1 MAKDSEISTANT
13 AQSKRPAVNRHNSD
27 SQVSEYASHQHQ
39 RSKPQK
45 HVVGGGPTGRFHG
58 RVPSSKGL
66 HKHHASSTSK
76 LTRRPLS
83 PSPERTP
90 MVSQSHRRATSDV
103 KLQRDPSPSP
113 IKKNSS
119 QSSLKR
125 NLSLSHAELEKRS
138 KSATSLKR
146 SSSHKEVNK
155 LKGAKGQVHFD
166 LGSDQEDEW
175 VDASASA
182 SPYLSRRGSAVSS
195 EQSPGK
201 PPRSRDNSRPQTPH
215 EEPSA
220 RKPDSPLGRE
230 TAQHNQYLTSRLLQ
244 RTSSSNAPP
253 KMSVETV
260 SVRHNSGSPESQVSR
275 GPPSLYG
282 TPKNG
287 ALVVGSGQEELTSRF
302 VNGVGSGPGPGPTTE
317 FYTASRAP
325 GHRSES
331 VRRPQSLGNLKENY
345 RASISDDESDSALAP
360 RTRRSV
366 YKAAPAEK
374 SRTQQKLNLQRASSS
389 IEPAQP
395 VGGVGVVG
403 ASPLVGG
410 SDFDSRD
417 PRIGKLLE
425 RTGMEYLVV
434 RRYQNPITRSIA
446 RLSHL
451 PGANKS
457 QHIPN
462 QNGSNGTVNGKRTS
476 AHSGTGR
483 PGLSQSLTDRVKSRP
498 TTPRQGTS
506 IRVNGAHSSFEGE
519 EERLHDRIS
528 GSSYAD
534 GADDGVAAILR
545 NLWDKNMDLSAS
557 QD

>member
-1 MAKDSEISTANT
+1 MAKDSDNPAANT
-13 AQSKRPAVNRHNSD
+13 TQSKRPPANRLDSD
-27 SQVSEYASHQHQ
+27 SQVSDHASNHQHH
-39 RSKPQK
+39 RSKLQK
-45 HVVGGGPTGRFHG
+45 HVVGGGATGRFHA

-66 HKHHASSTSK
+66 HKHHASSTAK
-76 LTRRPLS
+76 LTRRVPS

-90 MVSQSHRRATSDV
+90 MVAESQRRATSDV
-103 KLQRDPSPSP
+103 KLQREPSPSNL
-113 IKKNSS
+113 KKNSP

-125 NLSLSHAELEKRS
+125 NRSHVEIGKRP
-138 KSATSLKR
+138 KSATNLKR

-195 EQSPGK
+195 EQSAGK
-201 PPRSRDNSRPQTPH
+201 VPHSQDNSRPQTPH
-215 EEPSA
+215 EDSST
-220 RKPDSPLGRE
+220 RKQGSSPDLE

-244 RTSSSNAPP
+244 RTASASAPP
-253 KMSVETV
+253 QMSAETV
-260 SVRHNSGSPESQVSR
+260 SVRHHSGSPESQASR
-275 GPPSLYG
+275 DPSSLFG
-282 TPKNG
+282 TPKNTT
-287 ALVVGSGQEELTSRF
+287 VVGSGQEELTSRF
-302 VNGVGSGPGPGPTTE
+302 VNGSGPGSGPNTDSGS
-317 FYTASRAP
+317 FYPPPRTAS
-325 GHRSES
+325 HRSEG
-331 VRRPQSLGNLKENY
+331 VRRPQSLGDLNQNY
-345 RASISDDESDSALAP
+345 QASISDDESDSALAP
-360 RTRRSV
+360 RTSRSV

-389 IEPAQP
+389 IEPTQP

-410 SDFDSRD
+410 SGYDNRD
-417 PRIGKLLE
+417 PRIGKMLE

-434 RRYQNPITRSIA
+434 RRYQNPIARSIA
-446 RLSHL
+446 RLSQL
-451 PGANKS
+451 PGVNKS

-462 QNGSNGTVNGKRTS
+462 QNGSNGSANGKRMS
-476 AHSGTGR
+476 ALGGTGR
-483 PGLSQSLTDRVKSRP
+483 LGLSQSLTDRAKSRP

-506 IRVNGAHSSFEGE
+506 IRTNGANSSFEGE

-534 GADDGVAAILR
+534 GEDDGVAAVLR
-545 NLWDKNMDLSAS
+545 NLWDKSMDLSAS
-557 QD
+557 QE

>member
-1 MAKDSEISTANT
+1 MAKESDKSAANAT
-13 AQSKRPAVNRHNSD
+13 QSKRPPVNRHDSD
-27 SQVSEYASHQHQ
+27 SQVSDHASHQHH
-39 RSKPQK
+39 RSKPPK
-45 HVVGGGPTGRFHG
+45 HVVGGGATGRHHA

-66 HKHHASSTSK
+66 HKHHVSSTSK
-76 LTRRPLS
+76 LTRRVPS
-83 PSPERTP
+83 PSPERMP
-90 MVSQSHRRATSDV
+90 MVTQSHRRATSDV
-103 KLQRDPSPSP
+103 KLQRDSSPP
-113 IKKNSS
+113 NLKKNSS

-125 NLSLSHAELEKRS
+125 NRSHVEIGKRP
-138 KSATSLKR
+138 KPATNLKR
-146 SSSHKEVNK
+146 SSSHKEVSK

-195 EQSPGK
+195 EQSAGK
-201 PPRSRDNSRPQTPH
+201 APPSRDNSRPQTPH
-215 EEPSA
+215 EDPST
-220 RKPDSPLGRE
+220 RKQESSPGRE

-244 RTSSSNAPP
+244 RTPSSSAPP
-253 KMSVETV
+253 QMSTETV
-260 SVRHNSGSPESQVSR
+260 SVRHHSGSPESQVS
-275 GPPSLYG
+275 GDPPSLYG
-282 TPKNG
+282 TPKNT
-287 ALVVGSGQEELTSRF
+287 ALVGSGEEELTSRF
-302 VNGVGSGPGPGPTTE
+302 VNGSGPGSGPNPNSAS
-317 FYTASRAP
+317 FYAPSRTP
-325 GHRSES
+325 GHRSEG
-331 VRRPQSLGNLKENY
+331 VRRPQSLGDLNKNY
-345 RASISDDESDSALAP
+345 RTSISDDESDSALAP

-410 SDFDSRD
+410 TGYDNRD

-434 RRYQNPITRSIA
+434 RRYQNPIARSIA
-446 RLSHL
+446 RLSQI

-457 QHIPN
+457 QHIPK
-462 QNGSNGTVNGKRTS
+462 QNGSNGSANAKRMS
-476 AHSGTGR
+476 ALGGASR
-483 PGLSQSLTDRVKSRP
+483 LGLSQSLTERARSRP
-498 TTPRQGTS
+498 PTPRQGTS
-506 IRVNGAHSSFEGE
+506 IRPNGASSSFEGE

-534 GADDGVAAILR
+534 GEDDGVAAVLR
-545 NLWDKNMDLSAS
+545 NLWDKSMDLSAS

>member
-1 MAKDSEISTANT
+1 MAKDSDNSAANA
-13 AQSKRPAVNRHNSD
+13 AQSKRPAVNRHDSD
-27 SQVSEYASHQHQ
+27 SQVSDHASHQQHH
-39 RSKPQK
+39 RTKPQK
-45 HVVGGGPTGRFHG
+45 HVVGGGATGRFHA

-66 HKHHASSTSK
+66 QKNHASTSK
-76 LTRRPLS
+76 LTRKPTS

-90 MVSQSHRRATSDV
+90 MTAQSHRRATSDV
-103 KLQRDPSPSP
+103 KLQRDPSSSTL
-113 IKKNSS
+113 KKNSS

-125 NLSLSHAELEKRS
+125 NRSHAEIGKRP
-138 KSATSLKR
+138 KSATNLKR
-146 SSSHKEVNK
+146 SSSHKEVSK

-195 EQSPGK
+195 EPSPGK
-201 PPRSRDNSRPQTPH
+201 ASRSRDNSRPQTPH
-215 EEPSA
+215 EEPPV
-220 RKPDSPLGRE
+220 RKQESPLDRK

-244 RTSSSNAPP
+244 RTPSSSAPP
-253 KMSVETV
+253 QMSAETV
-260 SVRHNSGSPESQVSR
+260 SVRHNSGSPESQASR
-275 GPPSLYG
+275 DPSSLFG
-282 TPKNG
+282 TPKN
-287 ALVVGSGQEELTSRF
+287 AAVVGSGGEELTSRF
-302 VNGVGSGPGPGPTTE
+302 VNGGSGPTAESGS
-317 FYTASRAP
+317 FYASARAQNQ
-325 GHRSES
+325 RSENI
-331 VRRPQSLGNLKENY
+331 RRPQSLGNMNQNY

-360 RTRRSV
+360 RTRKSV

-389 IEPAQP
+389 IEPSQP

-403 ASPLVGG
+403 VSPLVGG
-410 SDFDSRD
+410 SGYDNRD

-434 RRYQNPITRSIA
+434 RRYQNPIARSIA
-446 RLSHL
+446 RLSKL

-462 QNGSNGTVNGKRTS
+462 QNGTNGTANGKRTS
-476 AHSGTGR
+476 ALGGTGR
-483 PGLSQSLTDRVKSRP
+483 PDLSQNYTMDKAKSRP

-506 IRVNGAHSSFEGE
+506 IRANGTNSSFEGE

-545 NLWDKNMDLSAS
+545 NLWDKSMDLSAS

>member
-1 MAKDSEISTANT
+1 MAKDSDNSAATT
-13 AQSKRPAVNRHNSD
+13 AQSKRPAVNRHDSD
-27 SQVSEYASHQHQ
+27 SQVSDHASHQQHH

-45 HVVGGGPTGRFHG
+45 HVVGGGATGRFHA

-66 HKHHASSTSK
+66 HKHHASSTTK
-76 LTRRPLS
+76 LTRRATS

-90 MVSQSHRRATSDV
+90 MVAQSQSHRRSTSDV
-103 KLQRDPSPSP
+103 KLQGDSSSSTL
-113 IKKNSS
+113 KKNSS

-125 NLSLSHAELEKRS
+125 NRSHVEIGRRP
-138 KSATSLKR
+138 KSATNLKR
-146 SSSHKEVNK
+146 SSSHKEVSK

-195 EQSPGK
+195 EQSSK
-201 PPRSRDNSRPQTPH
+201 TPRSRDNSRPQTPH
-215 EEPSA
+215 EEPSTSKQEA
-220 RKPDSPLGRE
+220 SPNRE
-230 TAQHNQYLTSRLLQ
+230 TAQHNKYITSRLLQ
-244 RTSSSNAPP
+244 RTPSQSAPP
-253 KMSVETV
+253 QMSAETV
-260 SVRHNSGSPESQVSR
+260 SVRNQSGSPESQVSR

-282 TPKNG
+282 TPRN
-287 ALVVGSGQEELTSRF
+287 AVLVGSGQEELTSRF
-302 VNGVGSGPGPGPTTE
+302 VNGSGPGSGPNGS
-317 FYTASRAP
+317 FYTSARAP
-325 GHRSES
+325 GHRSEGI
-331 VRRPQSLGNLKENY
+331 RRPQSLSNLNQNF
-345 RASISDDESDSALAP
+345 RTSISDDESDSALAP
-360 RTRRSV
+360 RTRRTV

-395 VGGVGVVG
+395 VAGVGVVG
-403 ASPLVGG
+403 VSPLVGG
-410 SDFDSRD
+410 SGYDNRD

-434 RRYQNPITRSIA
+434 RRYQNPIARSIA

-451 PGANKS
+451 PGANKN

-462 QNGSNGTVNGKRTS
+462 QNGGNGAANGKRTS
-476 AHSGTGR
+476 ALGGTGR
-483 PGLSQSLTDRVKSRP
+483 LGLSQSLTERAKSRP
-498 TTPRQGTS
+498 TTPRQGSS
-506 IRVNGAHSSFEGE
+506 IRVNGANSSFEGE

-534 GADDGVAAILR
+534 GEDNGVATILR
-545 NLWDKNMDLSAS
+545 NLWDKSMDLSAS
-557 QD
+557 QE